1 MRLRVSGLRRV
12 VKRSMAVEF
21 GREQLSSY
29 GGLELVR
36 QYFAII
42 SLNHRLRQGFRQYDL
57 GGDYGCAHLVVLVVG
72 LLMVGAR
79 RLKQLRYVA
88 DDPLFARLCGLA
100 RIPADRTVVKWL
112 KEFTQ
117 ASLAALVRIN
127 SELLYDQIRQLGLR
141 RLTIDIDGT
150 VIRTGNKV
158 AWAMHGFN
166 PHHPKD
172 PSYYPLLAHLA
183 QTGQILQ
190 LKNRPG
196 NVHDSKGAEA
206 FLRELIDGLR
216 ARFGRSLVLEF
227 RMDAAFFQENLLK
240 LLERRGCFYAVKVP
254 FCQWTGVRAAV
265 AAQPNWAPVQPQIG
279 CFETKLRLKAWA
291 LELRTVVFRKRVAH
305 ESRRNYQLD
314 LFSPDDGHFEYS
326 AAATNLTLKPR
337 ALWSFMAGRGAQEKS
352 RVASGIAP
360 RGSHGSGR
368 AELPHP
374 ALRPTALLHDG
385 GVTDA
390 RLRERIALPQ
400 PVHVLPRNPCPLRAA
415 AQPLAPRA
423 VDSEAKAAQR
433 PEVSG
438 DTKIPKVPQQL
449 PLECCP
455 LLANRFM
462 PVSPTPVRD
471 ALESPPEAV
480 SRRLLLH
487 HPVSLAGLRP
497 VMGEPQQVKGAGPGV
512 HIAVIRRRQAPPVRS
527 PKVDQPGLFRMKRQT
542 VLRQSLWQHLDDTP
556 RILLSLEDDDKVS
569 GGGES
574 HPSALAEPDVSLATH
589 PAPIVQPCP

>member
-42 SLNHRLRQGFRQYDL
+42 SLNHRLRQGFREYDL

-112 KEFTQ
+112 KEFTR

-127 SELLYDQIRQLGLR
+127 SELLYDQIGQLGLR

-183 QTGQILQ
+183 QTGQILR

-216 ARFGRSLVLEF
+216 ARFGRSVVLEF

-279 CFETKLRLKAWA
+279 GFETQLRLKVWA
-291 LELRTVVFRKRVAH
+291 LELRTVVFRKPVAH

-337 ALWSFMAGRGAQEKS
+337 ALWSFMAGRGAQEKTFAELKGEFALDAVPTNHYAANS
-352 RVASGIAP
+352 AWQQLSILAHNLSIGFQLHCNLATPKPPTTKRTYRYWLVSMKTLRFTIINRAARVARIHGRSVL
-360 RGSHGSGR
+360 RFSHNL
-368 AELPHP
+368 ATQVLY
-374 ALRPTALLHDG
+374 D
-385 GVTDA
+385 
-390 RLRERIALPQ
+390 
-400 PVHVLPRNPCPLRAA
+400 HVLDRFAA
-415 AQPLAPRA
+415 
-423 VDSEAKAAQR
+423 
-433 PEVSG
+433 
-438 DTKIPKVPQQL
+438 
-449 PLECCP
+449 
-455 LLANRFM
+455 
-462 PVSPTPVRD
+462 
-471 ALESPPEAV
+471 
-480 SRRLLLH
+480 
-487 HPVSLAGLRP
+487 
-497 VMGEPQQVKGAGPGV
+497 
-512 HIAVIRRRQAPPVRS
+512 
-527 PKVDQPGLFRMKRQT
+527 
-542 VLRQSLWQHLDDTP
+542 
-556 RILLSLEDDDKVS
+556 
-569 GGGES
+569 
-574 HPSALAEPDVSLATH
+574 
-589 PAPIVQPCP
+589 